1 MSEQKPLPIRKL
13 PAAHGVG
20 WLVGTWSLIKRQALR
35 LMLIGLFFQF
45 LLGFS
50 QVQALGLLVVL
61 FLPVLTAGMLHAF
74 YQVELGEKPLL
85 VVLFVAFTSG
95 SRISKLLLLGA
106 IVILLGLFIMTAML
120 AGQVVGIDPAII
132 SRIEQG
138 DLDALQLI
146 DPQLLENAVFA
157 MLIGALVSGT
167 ISYFSVPLIWFGN
180 LGVGNA
186 ILMGLTAMLR
196 NWKPLFV
203 IGLLLGLLAIP
214 LVLLFVSF
222 YLSALTQGG
231 TSSVAA
237 VLLLI
242 MGPLYQLLLFGTQY
256 VSFRSIFGVE
266 RPAAN
271 EEGQSKDQLVA

>member
-1 MSEQKPLPIRKL
+1 MNEKTPLTIRKL

-20 WLVGTWSLIKRQALR
+20 WLVGTWALIKRQALR

-85 VVLFVAFTSG
+85 VVLFVAFTDG
-95 SRISKLLLLGA
+95 ARISKLLLLGA
-106 IVILLGLFIMTAML
+106 IVIVVGLFIMTAVL
-120 AGQVVGIDPAII
+120 AGQIIDIDPAIV

-146 DPQLLENAVFA
+146 DPQVLETAVFA
-157 MLIGALVSGT
+157 MAIGALVSGT

-180 LGVGNA
+180 VGVGKA
-186 ILMGLTAMLR
+186 LVGGLTAMWR
-196 NWKPLFV
+196 NWQPLLV
-203 IGLLLGLLAIP
+203 IGLLLGLLALPII
-214 LVLLFVSF
+214 LLFVSF

-231 TSSVAA
+231 SSNLVA
-237 VLLLI
+237 VLLLVL
-242 MGPLYQLLLFGTQY
+242 GPLYQLLLFGTQY
-256 VSFRSIFGVE
+256 VAFRSIFGVE
-266 RPAAN
+266 KPASDQS
-271 EEGQSKDQLVA
+271 GQEKDQLVA